1 MSLKEDAH
9 LDTPRLYRKRL
20 IPEECIP
27 LDDDIILKMDEDIII
42 TKWNTL
48 HPKKNLHHGFS
59 CYFLKEGYKVSKFLK
74 EDGTLMYWYCDIIKT
89 DYDRDTNTYV
99 FTDLLADV
107 IMFPDGF
114 VRVVDIDEIALTLRE
129 GKLPKD
135 DVITLL
141 ENLDKLLKIIYSHDF
156 EKYKHMINEYAL
168 PH

>member
-1 MSLKEDAH
+1 MLPEAFM
-9 LDTPRLYRKRL
+9 DTPHFYRKRI
-20 IPEECIP
+20 IPEECVP
-27 LDDDIILKMDEDIII
+27 LVDDVILKMTDDIII

-48 HPKKNLHHGFS
+48 KPKKILHHGYS

-74 EDGTLMYWYCDIIKT
+74 EDDSLMYWYCDIIKT
-89 DYDRDTNTYV
+89 EYDSTTNTYV

-107 IMFPDGF
+107 IMYPDGF
-114 VRVVDIDEIALTLRE
+114 VKVVDIDEIAAALKD
-129 GKLPKD
+129 GKLPAE

-141 ENLDKLLKIIYSHDF
+141 TNLDNLLNVVYSNEF

>member
-1 MSLKEDAH
+1 MEG
-9 LDTPRLYRKRL
+9 PRLFRKRI
-20 IPEECIP
+20 IPEECVP
-27 LDDDIILKMDEDIII
+27 LVDDIILEMNEDIIM

-59 CYFLKEGYKVSKFLK
+59 CYFLKEGYKVSKFLR
-74 EDGTLMYWYCDIIKT
+74 EDDSLLYWYCDIIKT
-89 DYDRDTNTYV
+89 EYDEAENTYV

-114 VRVVDIDEIALTLRE
+114 VKVVDIDEIAQALKD
-129 GKLPKD
+129 GKLPQS

-141 ENLDKLLKIIYSHDF
+141 TNLDNLLNVVYSQDF